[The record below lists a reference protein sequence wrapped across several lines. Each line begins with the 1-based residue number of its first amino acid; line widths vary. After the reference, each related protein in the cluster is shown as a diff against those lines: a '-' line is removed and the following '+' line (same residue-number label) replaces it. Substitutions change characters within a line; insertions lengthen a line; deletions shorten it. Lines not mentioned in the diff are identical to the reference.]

1 MAIDTLYIDKTV
13 LISRLRMTGTSDTDT
28 LTTIDQA
35 IADVRQEFF
44 RRLTLERAL
53 EIKALTPVE
62 NPTTADGNYR
72 SVAEITEFYWV
83 LSKLLCILPTM
94 FIETAHAIQNSFKDV
109 PLTRD
114 SMALSRMKKFLID
127 AVETN
132 LGMLELPADRNTGS
146 PRSFSTRAVNP
157 LILANTFPGRPSFRG
172 Y

>member
-53 EIKALTPVE
+53 EIQALPSVE
-62 NPTTADGNYR
+62 NPTTVDGNYR
-72 SVAEITEFYWV
+72 SVAEVTEFYWV

-109 PLTRD
+109 PITRD
-114 SMALSRMKKFLID
+114 SRFIAQMLDCINNSIE
-127 AVETN
+127 VN
-132 LGMLELPADRNTGS
+132 LGMLEIPADRNTGS
-146 PRSFSTRAVNP
+146 PRSFSTRGTPV
-157 LILANTFPGRPSFRG
+157 ILSTTFPGRPSFRM